1 METEK
6 LNSLVERYRN
16 GGDDD
21 ALNELCRQFLPVIQ
35 RHSEEIW
42 YKIENQTEFECRCL
56 LKIKQALS
64 RFSPNK
70 GSAYSLIMSVIHRE
84 KNDFLGRRAR
94 KVKPLS
100 LDEPLKQSDGS
111 EIYLEVPDV
120 LADVENKIIED
131 ENIKEMVALLAKGDR
146 RREMILKAWMEGEYN
161 DSRLAKELAA
171 AFPGTKESGHRR
183 AIQRLEKECREL
195 LTPTF

>member
-6 LNSLVERYRN
+6 LNSLVEMYRN
-16 GGDDD
+16 GDDE
-21 ALNELCRQFLPVIQ
+21 ALNELCRLFLPVIQ
-35 RHSEEIW
+35 RHSDEIW
-42 YKIENQTEFECRCL
+42 YFIENQTDFECRCL

-64 RFSPNK
+64 RFRPNK
-70 GSAYSLIMSVIHRE
+70 GSVYSLILSVIQRE
-84 KNDFLGRRAR
+84 KKDFLSRRKR
-94 KVKPLS
+94 KINAFS

-131 ENIKEMVALLAKGDR
+131 EKIKEMVALLAKGDR

-171 AFPGTKESGHRR
+171 AFPGIKESGHRR
-183 AIQRLEKECREL
+183 AIQRFEKECREL
-195 LTPTF
+195 LAPTF